1 MATKKKTASK
11 TAKKTSKKTSAKG
24 AKKIGRKK
32 QAKDSTEKLRKDAIA
47 SADANIAR
55 LDGNAKGKK
64 GTGTKAKSG
73 AGDKPKRTSGLDAAA
88 QVLAKSKEPL
98 TCKEIVDIAIEQK
111 LWSPGGKTPHATIYS
126 AIIRE
131 IANKGSES
139 RFRKADRGKFELAN
153 ATKKGA

>member
-1 MATKKKTASK
+1 MATKKKTA
-11 TAKKTSKKTSAKG
+11 KKTSAKG
-24 AKKIGRKK
+24 AKKTGRKK

-55 LDGNAKGKK
+55 LDGNAKSKK
-64 GTGTKAKSG
+64 STGTKAKSG
-73 AGDKPKRTSGLDAAA
+73 SSDKPKRTSGLDAAA
-88 QVLAKSKEPL
+88 QVLARSKEPL

-111 LWSPGGKTPHATIYS
+111 LWSPGGKTPHATIYI

-139 RFRKADRGKFELAN
+139 RFRKADRGKFERAS
-153 ATKKGA
+153 ATKKGVKGSPDSK